1 MFCQKCGK
9 ENEDGSQFCL
19 YCGAALV
26 PSNNTELN
34 NNVTMSNNVV
44 TKKKK
49 KKWWIIPLVLCVCIV
64 GVLFMCLIGGN
75 EASEEA
81 QDTIAKLD
89 KMTDVTCKE
98 DRYLF
103 NYKDKWVININ
114 ADAQTVKIMEKEIY
128 NCISSSM
135 ESDDIGNDGE
145 FIFNWGENK
154 MYAQVDCE
162 DKDGHISIIQYSSDD
177 KKWTLMLNGEWYE
190 LSKDFQKYI
199 DDYGLLEIMQNDV
212 KSFESDLET
221 VELSVDDLEN
231 VSYDEVVEYYKDHP
245 LENVQESETEEKQG
259 TDTEIETGDDTEK
272 QIESNTS
279 GMSPYDVTI
288 SFYQNNDPNKSGEMK
303 IEDCYVSYD
312 SLDNKIIVVKVH
324 FKNTGNTDLDVSQV
338 DFSLYGDNQLIDPN
352 DYSVDYFR
360 GTISSGREIE
370 GEFAYSAD
378 PDQFKQ
384 LELEFAD
391 QTIELKNNQVDVFE
405 NSLLNKHP
413 EVEKYLGSTYEEDGI
428 SSFTFNMDGTI
439 TYKNFSTEEEII
451 YNDYEFSDG
460 YLHLHNQQK
469 DFDLY
474 CDDYNNCF
482 AGDGGIVYD
491 KVY

>member
-1 MFCQKCGK
+1 
-9 ENEDGSQFCL
+9 
-19 YCGAALV
+19 
-26 PSNNTELN
+26 
-34 NNVTMSNNVV
+34 
-44 TKKKK
+44 
-49 KKWWIIPLVLCVCIV
+49 
-64 GVLFMCLIGGN
+64 
-75 EASEEA
+75 
-81 QDTIAKLD
+81 
-89 KMTDVTCKE
+89 
-98 DRYLF
+98 
-103 NYKDKWVININ
+103 
-114 ADAQTVKIMEKEIY
+114 
-128 NCISSSM
+128 
-135 ESDDIGNDGE
+135 
-145 FIFNWGENK
+145 
-154 MYAQVDCE
+154 
-162 DKDGHISIIQYSSDD
+162 
-177 KKWTLMLNGEWYE
+177 MLNGEWYE